1 MKFLT
6 VFSMLILGCEGSVT
20 QQQMLPLDQCLTGWY
35 LQPPEVPCSI
45 VVTCKSSPMFP
56 ECSHLD
62 CVQWEFIGFQ
72 GALYYEGRLTYS
84 PEAKSMSGTMETL
97 QYHKT
102 DTGYQVGQGVT
113 GTFDVMECTASE
125 MTTNMNMVMRPS
137 DSFSSALSRATANQA
152 EVWVATPV
160 S

>member
-1 MKFLT
+1 MRLLII
-6 VFSMLILGCEGSVT
+6 FSVLILGCEGPIT
-20 QQQMLPLDQCLTGWY
+20 QQQMLPLDQCLADWY

-62 CVQWEFIGFQ
+62 CVQRAFIGFQ
-72 GALYYEGRLTYS
+72 GTSYYAGRLTYS
-84 PEAKSMSGTMETL
+84 PEAKSMSGTTVIL

-102 DTGYQVGQGVT
+102 ETGYQVGQGVT

-125 MTTNMNMVMRPS
+125 MTANMNMIMRPS

-152 EVWVATPV
+152 EAWVATPV
-160 S
+160 P